1 MKLNKIALAVLA
13 TVATAAS
20 AGVTV
25 SPLLLGY
32 QYNDKAQEKQRL
44 AFPINADKTQGGV
57 ALDNNLWVGAALG
70 VELTPSSQIQVE
82 YGVSNTDG
90 KVSPND
96 AKAYDV
102 EQQTISGNLIVGS
115 SYNPNTK
122 LKPYVLVGAGQQ
134 KTKVEDPK
142 DKSKKIPEAKD
153 TIGNIGLGARYL
165 INDALA
171 LRGEVRGVHNFD
183 NKFWQGLATA
193 GLEVTLGGRLA
204 PAPVVIPVVQ
214 PAPVVAKPA
223 APVPLEDTKEDVRVD
238 VDADGVLDHLDACVG
253 APGSQM
259 NLVVDAR
266 GCPQKV
272 NVNKP
277 LNIAPRV
284 FFDRDKSE
292 IKAQYR
298 DEVAKVALAMR
309 EFPNATAVVEGH
321 ASKDSNRSSAKYN
334 QRLSEA
340 RANAVKSMLVT
351 QFGIAPSR
359 LSAVGYGFSQPIEP
373 NSNDTEAGR
382 VLNRR
387 VVVKTTGNKTTTVE
401 QTKDM
406 VIR

>member
-134 KTKVEDPK
+134 KPK
-142 DKSKKIPEAKD
+142 LKI
-153 TIGNIGLGARYL
+153 
-165 INDALA
+165 
-171 LRGEVRGVHNFD
+171 
-183 NKFWQGLATA
+183 
-193 GLEVTLGGRLA
+193 
-204 PAPVVIPVVQ
+204 
-214 PAPVVAKPA
+214 
-223 APVPLEDTKEDVRVD
+223 
-238 VDADGVLDHLDACVG
+238 
-253 APGSQM
+253 
-259 NLVVDAR
+259 
-266 GCPQKV
+266 QK
-272 NVNKP
+272 
-277 LNIAPRV
+277 
-284 FFDRDKSE
+284 
-292 IKAQYR
+292 IKAKKFLKPR
-298 DEVAKVALAMR
+298 IL
-309 EFPNATAVVEGH
+309 
-321 ASKDSNRSSAKYN
+321 
-334 QRLSEA
+334 
-340 RANAVKSMLVT
+340 LV
-351 QFGIAPSR
+351 I
-359 LSAVGYGFSQPIEP
+359 LV
-373 NSNDTEAGR
+373 
-382 VLNRR
+382 
-387 VVVKTTGNKTTTVE
+387 
-401 QTKDM
+401 
-406 VIR
+406 